1 MVESIGSD
9 QLRLAWDPANFVQC
23 AVQPFTEAYGMLR
36 PYVEYVHVKDALMAT
51 GHVVPAG
58 EGDGEIPET
67 LRALEAD
74 GFDGFFSMEPH
85 LGSSRRTGGFSGAEL
100 FTRATEAFTG
110 LLDAQGIEYR

>member
-1 MVESIGSD
+1 
-9 QLRLAWDPANFVQC
+9 
-23 AVQPFTEAYGMLR
+23 MLR

-85 LGSSRRTGGFSGAEL
+85 LGTSHLAGGFSGAEL

-110 LLDAQGIEYR
+110 LLDAQGVEYR